1 MVRVLFLHPD
11 LGIGGAERAVIDA
24 ALALKSK
31 GHEVQFVTAHHDS
44 SHCFQETKDGTL
56 KVTCVGD
63 WLPRK
68 ICGKFYALCAYIRMI
83 YAALYVV
90 FSPSVQFDVVFCD
103 QISACI
109 PVLLLSL
116 AKIIFYCHFPDML
129 LTKRKSFLKTLYRKP
144 LDKME
149 EYTTGMAHKV
159 LVNSHFTAGIFKDT
173 FKSLGHVQ
181 PTVLYPIPDFNAL
194 NKPVDEDFT
203 EKLPKKPCLFLSINR
218 YERKKNISLA
228 VMAFE
233 MLVEK
238 HGTSKVHLIIAGGY
252 DERVTENREYF
263 KELQDLVDKLGLTEN
278 VTFLRSFSDAQK
290 RSLLTRATSLLYTP
304 ENEHFGIV
312 PIEAMYLECP
322 VIAANS
328 GGPLETVADGATGYL
343 CDPVPDRF
351 SEAMSNFVT
360 DDGLR
365 KKLGEAGKQRV
376 IEKFSFKQFT
386 EQLCGI
392 VENLAQD
399 KSHNISPIWILT
411 VISVVFI
418 IIVLCLPWF

>member
-31 GHEVQFVTAHHDS
+31 NHEVQFVTAHHDP

-68 ICGKFYALCAYIRMI
+68 VFGRFYALCAYIRMI
-83 YAALYVV
+83 YAAFYVV
-90 FSPSVQFDVVFCD
+90 VSPSMQFDVVFCD

-109 PVLLLSL
+109 PVLLLSAARIL
-116 AKIIFYCHFPDML
+116 FYCHFPDML
-129 LTKRKSFLKTLYRKP
+129 LTSRKSFLKTLYRKP
-144 LDKME
+144 IDKLE

-159 LVNSHFTAGIFKDT
+159 LVNSHFTAGIFKET

-181 PTVLYPIPDFNAL
+181 PAVLYPIPDFNAL
-194 NKPVDEDFT
+194 NKAFDNEFV
-203 EKLPKKPCLFLSINR
+203 EKLPSKPFLFLSINR
-218 YERKKNISLA
+218 YEKKKNISLA
-228 VMAFE
+228 IKAFE
-233 MLVEK
+233 KLVEK
-238 HGTSKVHLIIAGGY
+238 HGTSNVHLIIAGGY
-252 DERVTENREYF
+252 DERVTENREYY
-263 KELQDLVDKLGLTEN
+263 KELKDLVDKLSLTEH

-290 RSLLTRATSLLYTP
+290 RSLLSSATCLLYTP

-312 PIEAMYLECP
+312 PIEAMYLQCP

-328 GGPLETVADGATGYL
+328 GGPLETVADGTTGYL
-343 CDPVPDRF
+343 CDPLPDKF
-351 SEAMSNFVT
+351 SEAMSKFVK
-360 DDGLR
+360 DENLH
-365 KKLGEAGKQRV
+365 KKLGEAGKNRV
-376 IEKFSFKQFT
+376 IQKFSFKQFT
-386 EQLCGI
+386 EQLCDI
-392 VENLAQD
+392 VESLALD

-411 VISVVFI
+411 VVSLVFI
-418 IIVLCLPWF
+418 IIIAYLPWF

>member
-1 MVRVLFLHPD
+1 
-11 LGIGGAERAVIDA
+11 
-24 ALALKSK
+24 
-31 GHEVQFVTAHHDS
+31 
-44 SHCFQETKDGTL
+44 
-56 KVTCVGD
+56 
-63 WLPRK
+63 
-68 ICGKFYALCAYIRMI
+68 
-83 YAALYVV
+83 
-90 FSPSVQFDVVFCD
+90 
-103 QISACI
+103 
-109 PVLLLSL
+109 
-116 AKIIFYCHFPDML
+116 
-129 LTKRKSFLKTLYRKP
+129 
-144 LDKME
+144 
-149 EYTTGMAHKV
+149 
-159 LVNSHFTAGIFKDT
+159 
-173 FKSLGHVQ
+173 
-181 PTVLYPIPDFNAL
+181 
-194 NKPVDEDFT
+194 
-203 EKLPKKPCLFLSINR
+203 
-218 YERKKNISLA
+218 
-228 VMAFE
+228 

-238 HGTSKVHLIIAGGY
+238 HGTAKVHLIIAGGY

-343 CDPVPDRF
+343 CDPAPDRF